1 MPIKPARFLDPKS
14 DVVFKKIFGQHPDLI
29 KSLLNSILPLPEER
43 LIEKLEYLSSE
54 QTPSIPTMKNT
65 IVDVKCT
72 DQYGRV
78 FIVEMQMQ
86 WTESFSKRL
95 LFGAS
100 KAFVQQLNKGEDYNS
115 LCPVYGVGI
124 INDIFDKESED
135 WFHHY
140 RSINVQKPERVLEG
154 LELIFIELPKFKA
167 QSWQEKKMGVLWL
180 RFLREIGEKT
190 QDIDVEFL
198 NQPELSKALELS
210 QESAYSKAELEAYDK
225 YWDAVSTQK
234 TYFVD
239 GFEQGIEKGIE
250 KGLAEGMEKKSIE
263 IVLKMIAE
271 NIPVEM
277 IIKLTNLSVEE
288 IKKLSQQ
295 S

>member
-1 MPIKPARFLDPKS
+1 MSLKPARFLDPKS
-14 DVVFKKIFGQHPDLI
+14 DIVFKKIFGGHPDLM
-29 KSLLNSILPLPEER
+29 KSLLNGILPLPEDQY
-43 LIEKLEYLSSE
+43 IEELEYLTPE
-54 QTPSIPTMKNT
+54 QTPTIPTMKNT

-86 WTESFSKRL
+86 WSESFTKRL

-100 KAFVQQLNKGEDYNS
+100 KAFVQQLDKGENYSS

-124 INDIFDKESED
+124 INDIFDKNSED

-154 LELIFIELPKFKA
+154 LELIFIELPKFRP
-167 QSWQEKKMGVLWL
+167 QTWVERKMGVLWL
-180 RFLREIGEKT
+180 RFLNEIGEKT
-190 QDIDVEFL
+190 QDVDAEFL

-210 QESAYSKAELEAYDK
+210 QESAYTRGELEVYDK
-225 YWDAVSTQK
+225 YWDAVSVQK

-239 GFEQGIEKGIE
+239 GFEEGAKQSRLEIAANMLSQGMDIETIAKVT
-250 KGLAEGMEKKSIE
+250 GLARESIR
-263 IVLKMIAE
+263 
-271 NIPVEM
+271 
-277 IIKLTNLSVEE
+277 KLP
-288 IKKLSQQ
+288 KLS
-295 S
+295 